1 MIWPH
6 FKYKIDFCSLFIVDN
21 YVFCFDMMVIFGAI
35 KGQIKGQLI
44 SKLGESLRDIDI
56 KKSHCPL

>member
-1 MIWPH
+1 MIRPH

-21 YVFCFDMMVIFGAI
+21 YVFCSDMMVKIVAI

-44 SKLGESLRDIDI
+44 SKLGEILRDIDI